1 MKFPQ
6 WLKVYG
12 DTSYRGDCPQES
24 AEQITFFGQLRA
36 QHPDTLGRLALH
48 PKNEEKRKGRQ
59 FQQLARDKAMGLAPG
74 ASDII
79 IPGCPAFVC
88 EMKRADHTRS
98 KWQPDQLEYLE
109 AAHNAGAFV
118 CVALGWEAA
127 MEAVKEWQ
135 ESIALNS
142 KPANE

>member
-1 MKFPQ
+1 MKFPE
-6 WLKVYG
+6 WLAVYG
-12 DTSYRGDCPQES
+12 DTNFRGDCPPES
-24 AEQITFFGQLRA
+24 AEQITFFSRLRA
-36 QHPDTLGRLALH
+36 EHPDTLGVLALH

-59 FQQLARDKAMGLAPG
+59 FQQLARDKAMGLSPG

-88 EMKRADHTRS
+88 EMKRQDHTKS
-98 KWQPDQLEYLE
+98 KWQPGQLEYLE

-127 MEAVKEWQ
+127 MEAVKAWQ
-135 ESIALNS
+135 ECIALNS
-142 KPANE
+142 KPAKK